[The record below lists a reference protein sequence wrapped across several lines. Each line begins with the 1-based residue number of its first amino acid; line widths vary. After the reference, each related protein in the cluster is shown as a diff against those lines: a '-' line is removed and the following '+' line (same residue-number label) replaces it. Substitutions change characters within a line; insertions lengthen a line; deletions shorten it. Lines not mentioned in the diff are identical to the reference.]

1 MTDLLSNPH
10 LAAWDAS
17 LASSAADARRIAKEL
32 SASSLARRP
41 SWGGWSVAEV
51 FEHLC
56 VTDGLYE
63 SRLRAVLTA
72 ERERTAPRQ
81 SNTWRPT
88 IWGRLLLWSLNP
100 TNTRKSKAPPA
111 FRIGA
116 SPRARVVDA
125 WLVQVEATRALMRA
139 ADGLD
144 LRRLKLSSPA
154 AGMIRLN
161 AGDAFAV
168 LAVHAERH
176 LGQVRRTIADVTGAG
191 APTDRA

>member
-1 MTDLLSNPH
+1 MADVLSNPH
-10 LAAWDAS
+10 LAAWEAS
-17 LASSAADARRIAKEL
+17 LVSSAAYAHRAAGAL
-32 SASSLARRP
+32 SAASMARRP
-41 SWGGWSVAEV
+41 SWGGWSVSEV

-63 SRLRAVLTA
+63 APLRALLAA
-72 ERERTAPRQ
+72 ERERTIHRQ
-81 SNTWRPT
+81 SNEWRPT

-100 TNTRKSKAPPA
+100 ANRRKSLAPPA
-111 FRIGA
+111 FRLTSA
-116 SPRARVVDA
+116 PRAHVVDA
-125 WLVQVEATRALMRA
+125 WLAQVETTRALMRG

-154 AGMIRLN
+154 ARVIRLN

-176 LGQVRRTIADVTGAG
+176 MGQVRRTIADVSGAV

>member
-1 MTDLLSNPH
+1 MTDTFSNPH

-17 LASSAADARRIAKEL
+17 LASSAAYARRL
-32 SASSLARRP
+32 SGQFSAANMAQRP
-41 SWGGWSVAEV
+41 SWGGWSVSEI

-63 SRLRAVLTA
+63 APLRALLTA
-72 ERERTAPRQ
+72 ERARTTPRQ
-81 SNTWRPT
+81 SPVWRPT

-100 TNTRKSKAPPA
+100 ANTRKSKAPPA
-111 FRIGA
+111 FRLRTA
-116 SPRARVVDA
+116 PRDGVVEA
-125 WLVQVEATRALMRA
+125 WLSQVETTRTLMRQ

-144 LRRLKLSSPA
+144 LRRLTLSSPA
-154 AGMIRLN
+154 ARLIRLN

-176 LGQVRRTIADVTGAG
+176 MGQVRRTIADVTA
-191 APTDRA
+191 APISRA

>member
-1 MTDLLSNPH
+1 MADVLSNPH

-17 LASSAADARRIAKEL
+17 LVSSGTYARQAAGEL
-32 SASSLARRP
+32 SSSSLLRRP
-41 SWGGWSVAEV
+41 SWGGWSVGEV

-63 SRLRAVLTA
+63 APLRALLTA
-72 ERERTAPRQ
+72 ERERTTPRH
-81 SNTWRPT
+81 SNAWRPT

-100 TNTRKSKAPPA
+100 ANTRKSQAPPA
-111 FRIGA
+111 FRIGDA
-116 SPRARVVDA
+116 PRARVVAA
-125 WLVQVEATRALMRA
+125 WLSQVETTRALMRE

-154 AGMIRLN
+154 ARVIRLN

-168 LAVHAERH
+168 LAMHAERH
-176 LGQVRRTIADVTGAG
+176 MGQVRRTIADVAGAV

>member
-1 MTDLLSNPH
+1 MTAVFSNPH

-17 LASSAADARRIAKEL
+17 LESSAAFAQRVGREL
-32 SASSLARRP
+32 SASSLTRRP
-41 SWGGWSVAEV
+41 SWGGWSVGEV

-63 SRLRAVLTA
+63 APLRAVLSA
-72 ERERTAPRQ
+72 ERQRPVPRQ
-81 SNTWRPT
+81 STAWRPT
-88 IWGRLLLWSLNP
+88 LWGRLLLWSLNP
-100 TNTRKSKAPPA
+100 TNTRKSQAPPA

-116 SPRARVVDA
+116 SPRRHVIEA
-125 WLVQVEATRALMRA
+125 WLAQVEITRALMRD

-144 LRRLKLSSPA
+144 LLRLKLSSPA
-154 AGMIRLN
+154 ARLIRLN

-176 LGQVRRTIADVTGAG
+176 MGQVRRTMADVSGAA
-191 APTDRA
+191 APTASA

>member
-1 MTDLLSNPH
+1 MPDTLSNPH

-17 LASSAADARRIAKEL
+17 LASSAAYARRISSEL
-32 SASSLARRP
+32 SAASMAQRP
-41 SWGGWSVAEV
+41 SWGGWSVGEI

-63 SRLRAVLTA
+63 APLRALLTA
-72 ERERTAPRQ
+72 ERGRTIPRQ
-81 SNTWRPT
+81 SHAWRPT

-100 TNTRKSKAPPA
+100 ANTRKSQAPPA
-111 FRIGA
+111 FRLTTA
-116 SPRARVVDA
+116 PRKRVVDA
-125 WLVQVEATRALMRA
+125 WLAQVETTRALMRE

-154 AGMIRLN
+154 ARLIRLN

-176 LGQVRRTIADVTGAG
+176 MGQVRRTIADVTGAVT
-191 APTDRA
+191 PTNRA

>member
-1 MTDLLSNPH
+1 MTDTLSNPH

-17 LASSAADARRIAKEL
+17 LASSAAYARRISGEL
-32 SASSLARRP
+32 SAASMAQRP
-41 SWGGWSVAEV
+41 SWGGWSVSEI

-63 SRLRAVLTA
+63 APLRALLTA
-72 ERERTAPRQ
+72 ERARTTPRQ
-81 SNTWRPT
+81 SPAWRPT

-100 TNTRKSKAPPA
+100 TNTRKSQAPPA

-116 SPRARVVDA
+116 VPRARVVDA
-125 WLVQVEATRALMRA
+125 WLAQVEATRALMRA

-144 LRRLKLSSPA
+144 LRRLKLASPA
-154 AGMIRLN
+154 ARLIRLN
-161 AGDAFAV
+161 VGDAFAV
-168 LAVHAERH
+168 IAVHAERH
-176 LGQVRRTIADVTGAG
+176 MGQVRRTMVDVTGGG

>member
-1 MTDLLSNPH
+1 MV
-10 LAAWDAS
+10 
-17 LASSAADARRIAKEL
+17 
-32 SASSLARRP
+32 RRP
-41 SWGGWSVAEV
+41 SWGGWSVGEV

-63 SRLRAVLTA
+63 APLRALLTA
-72 ERERTAPRQ
+72 ERARTIPRQ
-81 SNTWRPT
+81 SNAWRPT

-100 TNTRKSKAPPA
+100 ANTRKSQAPPA

-125 WLVQVEATRALMRA
+125 WLAQVETTRALMRDS
-139 ADGLD
+139 DGLD

-154 AGMIRLN
+154 ARMIRLN

-176 LGQVRRTIADVTGAG
+176 LGQVHRTIADVAG
-191 APTDRA
+191 VTTSP